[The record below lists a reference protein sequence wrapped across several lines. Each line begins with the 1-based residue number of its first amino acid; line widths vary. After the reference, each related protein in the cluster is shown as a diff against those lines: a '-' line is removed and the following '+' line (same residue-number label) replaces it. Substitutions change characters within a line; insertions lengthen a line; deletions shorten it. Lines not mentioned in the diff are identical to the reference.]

1 VTPFGRPVGARSL
14 AARQAATR
22 SAEPVLRGLLADNG
36 PAARLLLLV
45 PDPHARFA
53 AAELAGSFAAEVLED
68 GYGVCGYVFAWTPER
83 EPLPASGVLGGYLE
97 GFGDLRMRPDAAT
110 AVPLGERTWAVVCDA
125 EWPSGAVADLAPREV
140 LRGQLSALEQLGLV
154 PSVGIEHEVVFRG
167 ASGEPLTAHGVDYA
181 VGGTE
186 ALAPLLGDLRSALD
200 DAGLGVES
208 ARAECHP
215 GQYEIVLRHRDALAA
230 CDDVLLQQ
238 LIVRRVAAR
247 HGVTADYLAA
257 PAPGQGNSGHVHLSL
272 SALDGGDSG
281 LLGGF
286 LAGVLRDARALTAV
300 WAPTWNSY
308 VRLRTA
314 PFSPR
319 ELRWGFDDRT
329 AAIRVAGQGASQRL
343 EFRFAGADAQPHLV
357 VAALLAAGR
366 TGLEEGLAAPEPGTD
381 VGSLALSPWE
391 ALAELGDGRVAELL
405 GEDVAAQLVALLTE
419 EIESG
424 LRAVTDWQRRRGSL
438 RA

>member
-1 VTPFGRPVGARSL
+1 MTAFARPVGPRSL
-14 AARQAATR
+14 SARRAAAA
-22 SAEPVLRGLLADNG
+22 AGEGVLRGLLTEDG
-36 PAARLLLLV
+36 ARLLLLV

-53 AAELAGSFAAEVLED
+53 AVELAAPFAASVLED
-68 GYGVCGYVFAWTPER
+68 GYGVCSYVFAWTPSR
-83 EPLPASGVLGGYLE
+83 DPLPASGVLGGYLE
-97 GFGDLRMRPDAAT
+97 GFGDLRVRPDAAS
-110 AVPLGERTWAVVCDA
+110 AIPLGDRTWAVVGDA
-125 EWPSGAVADLAPREV
+125 EWPSGGAAELAPREV
-140 LRGQLSALEQLGLV
+140 LRAQLTALEGLGLV
-154 PSVGIEHEVVFRG
+154 PSVGIEHEVVFRD
-167 ASGEPLTAHGVDYA
+167 ASGPLTSHGTDYA

-186 ALAPLLGDLRSALD
+186 RLAPLLRDLRAALD

-272 SALDGGDSG
+272 SAVDGSEPD

-308 VRLRTA
+308 VRLRTG

-319 ELRWGFDDRT
+319 EVRWGYDDRT
-329 AAIRVAGQGASQRL
+329 ASVRVAGPASGPRL

-366 TGLEEGLAAPEPGTD
+366 FGLEEGLVPPEPG
-381 VGSLALSPWE
+381 VVAGSLAGSPWE
-391 ALAELGDGRVAELL
+391 ALSLLDRVGELL
-405 GEDVAAQLVALLTE
+405 GADVAALLGALLGE
-419 EIESG
+419 EIDAG
-424 LRAVTDWQRRRGSL
+424 LGVVTDWQRSRGAL
-438 RA
+438 RS

>member
-1 VTPFGRPVGARSL
+1 M
-14 AARQAATR
+14 AARQAAAAAGT
-22 SAEPVLRGLLADNG
+22 AVLRGVLAEDG
-36 PAARLLLLV
+36 ARLLLLV

-53 AAELAGSFAAEVLED
+53 AVELAAPFAASVLDD
-68 GYGVCGYVFAWTPER
+68 GYGVCGYVFAWTPDR
-83 EPLPASGVLGGYLE
+83 EPLAAAGVLGGYLE

-110 AVPLGERTWAVVCDA
+110 AIPLGDRTWAVVCDA
-125 EWPSGAVADLAPREV
+125 EWPSGRTAELAPREV
-140 LRGQLSALEQLGLV
+140 LRGQLAALEGLGLV
-154 PSVGIEHEVVFRG
+154 PSVGIEHEVVFTG
-167 ASGEPLTAHGVDYA
+167 AGGPLTAHGTDYA
-181 VGGTE
+181 LGGTE
-186 ALAPLLGDLRSALD
+186 HLAPLLADIRSGLD
-200 DAGLGVES
+200 EAGLGVES

-215 GQYEIVLRHRDALAA
+215 GQYEVVLRHRDALAA

-238 LIVRRVAAR
+238 LVVRRAAAR
-247 HGVTADYLAA
+247 HGVSASYLAA
-257 PAPGQGNSGHVHLSL
+257 PEPGQGNSGHVHLSL
-272 SALDGGDSG
+272 STVDGSPPD

-319 ELRWGFDDRT
+319 DVRWGHDDRT
-329 AAIRVAGQGASQRL
+329 ASVRVAGPPSDPRL

-366 TGLEEGLAAPEPGTD
+366 FGLEEGLAPPEPG
-381 VGSLALSPWE
+381 VSAGSLAGSPWE
-391 ALAELGDGRVAELL
+391 ALSLLGRAGELL
-405 GEDVAAQLVALLTE
+405 GADVAAQLEALLTE

-424 LRAVTDWQRRRGSL
+424 LDAVTDWQRRRGAL
-438 RA
+438 RS

>member
-1 VTPFGRPVGARSL
+1 MTAFARPAGPRSL
-14 AARQAATR
+14 AARRAAAT
-22 SAEPVLRGLLADNG
+22 AGETVLRGVLAEDG
-36 PAARLLLLV
+36 ARLLLLV

-53 AAELAGSFAAEVLED
+53 AVELAAPFAASVLED
-68 GYGVCGYVFAWTPER
+68 GYGVCSYVFAWTPSR
-83 EPLPASGVLGGYLE
+83 DPLPASGVLGGYLE
-97 GFGDLRMRPDAAT
+97 GFGDLRVRPDAAS
-110 AVPLGERTWAVVCDA
+110 AIPLGDRTWAVVGDA
-125 EWPSGAVADLAPREV
+125 EWPSGAAAELAPREV
-140 LRGQLSALEQLGLV
+140 LRGQLAALEGLGLV
-154 PSVGIEHEVVFRG
+154 PSVGIEHEVVFRDSLG
-167 ASGEPLTAHGVDYA
+167 APLTAHGVDYA
-181 VGGTE
+181 LGGTE
-186 ALAPLLGDLRSALD
+186 RLAPLLRDLRTDLAE
-200 DAGLGVES
+200 AGLGVES

-238 LIVRRVAAR
+238 LIVRRAAAR

-257 PAPGQGNSGHVHLSL
+257 PSVGQGNSGHVHLSL
-272 SALDGGDSG
+272 SAVDGSEPD

-319 ELRWGFDDRT
+319 EVRWGHDDRT
-329 AAIRVAGQGASQRL
+329 AAVRVAGAADNRRL

-366 TGLEEGLAAPEPGTD
+366 FGLEEGLVAPEAG
-381 VGSLALSPWE
+381 VSAGALAGSPWE
-391 ALAELGDGRVAELL
+391 ALSLLERVGELL
-405 GEDVAAQLVALLTE
+405 GVDVAAQLSALLTE

-424 LRAVTDWQRRRGSL
+424 LESVTDWQRLRGSL
-438 RA
+438 RS

>member
-1 VTPFGRPVGARSL
+1 
-14 AARQAATR
+14 
-22 SAEPVLRGLLADNG
+22 
-36 PAARLLLLV
+36 
-45 PDPHARFA
+45 
-53 AAELAGSFAAEVLED
+53 
-68 GYGVCGYVFAWTPER
+68 
-83 EPLPASGVLGGYLE
+83 
-97 GFGDLRMRPDAAT
+97 
-110 AVPLGERTWAVVCDA
+110 
-125 EWPSGAVADLAPREV
+125 
-140 LRGQLSALEQLGLV
+140 LV
-154 PSVGIEHEVVFRG
+154 PSVGIEHEVVFRD
-167 ASGEPLTAHGVDYA
+167 ASGSPLTAHGVDYA

-186 ALAPLLGDLRSALD
+186 ALAPLLGDLRSTLD
-200 DAGLGVES
+200 HAGLGVES

-247 HGVTADYLAA
+247 HGITPDYLAA
-257 PAPGQGNSGHVHLSL
+257 PVPGQGSSGHVHLSL
-272 SALDGGDSG
+272 AALDGASPD

-319 ELRWGFDDRT
+319 SIRWGYDDRT
-329 AAIRVAGQGASQRL
+329 ASIRVAGQDSSLRL

-366 TGLEEGLAAPEPGTD
+366 RGLENTLRPPVAGEV
-381 VGSLALSPWE
+381 VGSLAGSPWE
-391 ALAELGDGRVAELL
+391 ALELL
-405 GEDVAAQLVALLTE
+405 REGRAAKLLGTDVAAQLEAMLAS
-419 EIESG
+419 EIEAG
-424 LRAVTDWQRRRGSL
+424 LDSVTDWQRRRGTL
-438 RA
+438 RS

>member
-1 VTPFGRPVGARSL
+1 MTAFARPAGPRSL
-14 AARQAATR
+14 AARRAAAT
-22 SAEPVLRGLLADNG
+22 AGEAVLRGVLAEDG
-36 PAARLLLLV
+36 ARLLLLV

-53 AAELAGSFAAEVLED
+53 AVELGALFAPAVLED
-68 GYGVCGYVFAWTPER
+68 GYGICSYVFAWTPSR
-83 EPLPASGVLGGYLE
+83 DPLPASGVLGGYLE
-97 GFGDLRMRPDAAT
+97 SFGDVRVRPDAAS
-110 AVPLGERTWAVVCDA
+110 AIPLGDRTWAVVGDA
-125 EWPSGAVADLAPREV
+125 EWPSGAAAELAPREV
-140 LRGQLSALEQLGLV
+140 LRGQLAALESLGLV
-154 PSVGIEHEVVFRG
+154 PSVGIEHEVVFRD
-167 ASGEPLTAHGVDYA
+167 SGGTPLTAHGVDYA
-181 VGGTE
+181 LGGTE
-186 ALAPLLGDLRSALD
+186 RLAPLLRDLRADLA

-238 LIVRRVAAR
+238 LIVRRAAAR

-257 PAPGQGNSGHVHLSL
+257 PEPGQGNSGHVHLSL
-272 SALDGGDSG
+272 SAADGSEPD

-319 ELRWGFDDRT
+319 EVRWGHDDRT
-329 AAIRVAGQGASQRL
+329 ASVRVAGAPANRRL

-366 TGLEEGLAAPEPGTD
+366 FGLEEGLTPPEPG
-381 VGSLALSPWE
+381 VLAGALAGSPWE
-391 ALAELGDGRVAELL
+391 ALSLLERVGELL
-405 GEDVAAQLVALLTE
+405 GADVAAQLAALLTE

-424 LRAVTDWQRRRGSL
+424 LAAVTDWQRRRGAL

>member
-1 VTPFGRPVGARSL
+1 MTPFARPAGPRSL
-14 AARQAATR
+14 AARQAA
-22 SAEPVLRGLLADNG
+22 AAGGKAVLRGVLAEDG
-36 PAARLLLLV
+36 ARLLLLV

-53 AAELAGSFAAEVLED
+53 AVELAAPFAASVLDD
-68 GYGVCGYVFAWTPER
+68 GYGVCSYVFAWSPDR

-97 GFGDLRMRPDAAT
+97 GFGDLRMRPDPAT
-110 AVPLGERTWAVVCDA
+110 AIPWGERTWAVVCDA
-125 EWPSGAVADLAPREV
+125 EWPSGQLAELAPREV
-140 LRGQLSALEQLGLV
+140 LRGQLAALEGLGLV
-154 PSVGIEHEVVFRG
+154 PSVGIEHEVVFADAAG
-167 ASGEPLTAHGVDYA
+167 PLTAHGTDYA
-181 VGGTE
+181 LGGTE
-186 ALAPLLGDLRSALD
+186 RLAPLLADLRSALD
-200 DAGLGVES
+200 EAGLGVES

-215 GQYEIVLRHRDALAA
+215 GQYEVVLRHRDALAA

-247 HGVTADYLAA
+247 HSVEASYLAA

-272 SALDGGDSG
+272 STVDGLPPD

-319 ELRWGFDDRT
+319 EIRWGHDDRT
-329 AAIRVAGQGASQRL
+329 ASVRVAGPPSDPRL

-357 VAALLAAGR
+357 LAALLAAGR
-366 TGLEEGLAAPEPGTD
+366 FGLEEGLTPPEPGVTT
-381 VGSLALSPWE
+381 GSLAGSPWE
-391 ALAELGDGRVAELL
+391 ALSSMGRVGELL
-405 GEDVAAQLVALLTE
+405 GEDVAAQLTALLTE

-424 LRAVTDWQRRRGSL
+424 LEAVTDWQRRRGTL
-438 RA
+438 RG

>member
-1 VTPFGRPVGARSL
+1 MTPFARPAGPRSL
-14 AARQAATR
+14 AARRTAA
-22 SAEPVLRGLLADNG
+22 AAGEAVLRGVLAEDG
-36 PAARLLLLV
+36 ARLLLLV

-53 AAELAGSFAAEVLED
+53 AVELAAPFAASVLED
-68 GYGVCGYVFAWTPER
+68 GYGVCSYVFAWTPSR
-83 EPLPASGVLGGYLE
+83 DPLPASGVLGGYLE
-97 GFGDLRMRPDAAT
+97 GFGDLRVRPDT
-110 AVPLGERTWAVVCDA
+110 ASAIPLGDRTWAVVADA
-125 EWPSGAVADLAPREV
+125 EWPSGAAAELAPREV
-140 LRGQLSALEQLGLV
+140 LRGQLAALEGLGLV
-154 PSVGIEHEVVFRG
+154 PSVGIEHEVVFRD
-167 ASGEPLTAHGVDYA
+167 SVGEPLTAHGVDYA
-181 VGGTE
+181 LGGTE
-186 ALAPLLGDLRSALD
+186 RLAPLLRDLRTALD

-238 LIVRRVAAR
+238 LVVRRTAAR

-257 PAPGQGNSGHVHLSL
+257 PSPGQGSSGHVHLSL
-272 SALDGGDSG
+272 SAVDGSEPG

-319 ELRWGFDDRT
+319 EVRWGHDDRT
-329 AAIRVAGQGASQRL
+329 ASVRVAGSSSSRRL

-366 TGLEEGLAAPEPGTD
+366 FGLEEGLTPPEPGVA
-381 VGSLALSPWE
+381 VGSLAVSPWE
-391 ALAELGDGRVAELL
+391 ALSLLDRVGELL
-405 GEDVAAQLVALLTE
+405 GSDVAAQLTALLTE
-419 EIESG
+419 EIEAG
-424 LRAVTDWQRRRGSL
+424 LDVVTDWQRRRGAL
-438 RA
+438 RS

>member
-1 VTPFGRPVGARSL
+1 MTAFARPAGPRSL
-14 AARQAATR
+14 SARRAAA
-22 SAEPVLRGLLADNG
+22 SAGSAVLRGILDEDG
-36 PAARLLLLV
+36 TRLLLLV

-53 AAELAGSFAAEVLED
+53 GVELAAPFAASVLDD
-68 GYGVCGYVFAWTPER
+68 GYGVCSYVFAWTPSR
-83 EPLPASGVLGGYLE
+83 DPLKASGVLGGYLE
-97 GFGDLRMRPDAAT
+97 GFGDLRMRPDAAS
-110 AVPLGERTWAVVCDA
+110 AIPLGERTWAVVCDA
-125 EWPSGAVADLAPREV
+125 EWPSGTVAELAPREV
-140 LRGQLSALEQLGLV
+140 LRGQLAALEGLGLV
-154 PSVGIEHEVVFRG
+154 PSVGIEHEVVFRDPGG
-167 ASGEPLTAHGVDYA
+167 APLTAHGVDYA

-186 ALAPLLGDLRSALD
+186 RLAPLLRELRTALD

-257 PAPGQGNSGHVHLSL
+257 PEPGQGNSGHVHLSL
-272 SALDGGDSG
+272 SAMDGSEPD

-286 LAGVLRDARALTAV
+286 LAGVLRDARALTAI
-300 WAPTWNSY
+300 WAPTWNGY

-319 ELRWGFDDRT
+319 EVRWGHDDRT
-329 AAIRVAGQGASQRL
+329 ASVRVAGPSSSPRL

-366 TGLEEGLAAPEPGTD
+366 FGLEEALAPPDAGVT
-381 VGSLALSPWE
+381 VGSLATSPWE
-391 ALAELGDGRVAELL
+391 ALPLLDRAGELL
-405 GEDVAAQLVALLTE
+405 GSAVAAQLAALLTE

-424 LRAVTDWQRRRGSL
+424 LDTVTDWQRHRGAL
-438 RA
+438 RS

>member
-1 VTPFGRPVGARSL
+1 VTAFARPAGPRSL
-14 AARQAATR
+14 AARRAAATVGE
-22 SAEPVLRGLLADNG
+22 AVLRGVLAEDG
-36 PAARLLLLV
+36 ARLLLLV

-53 AAELAGSFAAEVLED
+53 AVELGAPFAPEVLED
-68 GYGVCGYVFAWTPER
+68 GYGICSYVFAWTPSR
-83 EPLPASGVLGGYLE
+83 DPLPASGVLGGYLE
-97 GFGDLRMRPDAAT
+97 GFGDVRVRPDAAS
-110 AVPLGERTWAVVCDA
+110 AIPLGDRTWAVVGDA
-125 EWPSGAVADLAPREV
+125 EWPSGAAAELAPREV
-140 LRGQLSALEQLGLV
+140 LRGQLAALEGLGLV
-154 PSVGIEHEVVFRG
+154 PSVGIEHEVVFRDSLG
-167 ASGEPLTAHGVDYA
+167 APLTAHGVDYA
-181 VGGTE
+181 LGGTE
-186 ALAPLLGDLRSALD
+186 RLAPLLRDLRTDLA

-238 LIVRRVAAR
+238 LIVRRAAAR

-257 PAPGQGNSGHVHLSL
+257 PEPGQGNSGHVHLSL
-272 SALDGGDSG
+272 SAVDGSEPD

-319 ELRWGFDDRT
+319 EVRWGHDDRT
-329 AAIRVAGQGASQRL
+329 ASVRVAGASANRRL

-366 TGLEEGLAAPEPGTD
+366 FGLEEGLTPPEPG
-381 VGSLALSPWE
+381 VLAGTLAGSPWE
-391 ALAELGDGRVAELL
+391 ALSLLERVGELL
-405 GEDVAAQLVALLTE
+405 GADVAAQLSALLTE
-419 EIESG
+419 EIDSG
-424 LRAVTDWQRRRGSL
+424 LGAVTDWQRRRGAL
-438 RA
+438 RS